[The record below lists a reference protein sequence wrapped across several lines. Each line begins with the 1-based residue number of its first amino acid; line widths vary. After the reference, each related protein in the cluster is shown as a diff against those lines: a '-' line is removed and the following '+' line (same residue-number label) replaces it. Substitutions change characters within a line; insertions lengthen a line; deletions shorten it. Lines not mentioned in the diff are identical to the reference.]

1 MTLNFDLSEP
11 YVDEEEELGFNS
23 TTSEEVGGSVDFD
36 LTTPYE
42 DEYESNT
49 LDFDLSTPY
58 EDEYTQDNSWESS
71 YETSSYESP
80 VQLTKLGEDYSISN
94 LSKHDGIA
102 QLTESILEDR
112 LGEEG
117 KRQEGETNRELME
130 RYMTHMRYATTNTV
144 DIMQEVDY
152 VKDLSKRKK
161 EQYAIMYGI
170 YDQMP
175 NFATEGGG
183 GATSGTLDVLGAN
196 ISDPVFLASLAL
208 SIPSGSAATVAALAA
223 RKSGKALLSKA
234 VMGHMLKGNIGR
246 ITAATTLEGLGG
258 AMAEAQRQELK
269 IEIGQMEEKDWGSV
283 ALVGGVSAGASL
295 LGLGLG
301 AGLTLGKKSAGIS
314 TNAETI
320 AGKLAAATD
329 STAAASAKAT
339 AKARTLGV
347 DIDPITGIPLA
358 KFDVP
363 AAERIR
369 NSLSMP
375 DAEMSP
381 QVNRDITAASIA
393 VAENLME
400 LLPEKYFRLTL
411 KNGKLE
417 TPSSLTQRLISNT
430 DHIDDDILE
439 QALSRTGLAP
449 EEFAQVTRLAG
460 HEGGATLQLY
470 QAMSERL
477 KKMAGNNPVLK
488 AKLDAIYGKP
498 NETRGAVATV
508 MGFLKRLDR
517 ESRALMVVQIAT
529 TARNVISAGASV
541 TFGAAAKMVEG
552 TLAHTYSAVANTIT
566 GKTGAIGF
574 KQGMAETWQE
584 SIGAFSA
591 IMGHKESMEL
601 AKLMLKDNSR
611 LSHTLFRSLQETG
624 NETLTKTTRMLNGL
638 NMMQDQVVRSGV
650 FTDSVNRQMK
660 QLDLNMYDYISNNK
674 PIPTQVLKK
683 ATDDA
688 LESTFALMPEKGTV
702 LRTFV
707 DAAESIPFVTTSVFP
722 FARFMADAMAFQY
735 KYSPLNFFNA
745 AAAFTKGG
753 VIKKQAR
760 GLGARAEEVLQ
771 ESLASTDKAAAG
783 ALKRSSEKMS
793 KEAIDLANVGSRQT
807 QEAMERVS
815 KGVVGSGLL
824 YSAILYR
831 NDNQEK
837 SWFHVGGSESD
848 KPVDIR
854 AVFPMAP
861 YLAVADLIVKWNNG
875 DLAGTEPASQLLEG
889 IAGTQLRPTNV
900 MDSISDLIVTL
911 SEVAEGGGTSGD
923 EVTREKLGKIM
934 GNWAG
939 SIMGRPLTAAQI
951 LRDTY
956 AAFDD
961 NEAIVRETRMVDGE
975 GMGGVFAH
983 TFMNHIKSKVPI
995 WQQELPEYRSPTTGG
1010 TVRRQSAVMNQLTG
1024 IKYMPKQNEMEKE
1037 LEMLG
1042 MPTYKLTPHT
1052 GNKQADYIAKKHMPD
1067 YANIII
1073 GYQMASP
1080 LYKSL
1085 SKRDKRTVL
1094 NNRFGEIRKMA
1105 IEMAKGEAM
1114 LDAFRE
1120 GKSYSVF
1127 DEGKWAKTP
1136 EEARVLANEYFQNYY
1151 GHSVAEMGAYAAGA
1165 KIGVALEKGM

>member
-1 MTLNFDLSEP
+1 MALNFDLSEP
-11 YVDEEEELGFNS
+11 YVEEEEELGFNPYAPKVES
-23 TTSEEVGGSVDFD
+23 ASVGFD
-36 LTTPYE
+36 LSEPYE
-42 DEYESNT
+42 DESST
-49 LDFDLSTPY
+49 LSFDLSEPY
-58 EDEYTQDNSWESS
+58 EDEATWEPTYQSVPAAA
-71 YETSSYESP
+71 P
-80 VQLTKLGEDYSISN
+80 VQLTALGEDYSIGN
-94 LSKHDGIA
+94 LAKHDGIA

-112 LGEEG
+112 LGEDG
-117 KRQEGETNRELME
+117 KRQEGETNKQLLE
-130 RYMTHMRYATTNTV
+130 RYMTHMRYVENNTV
-144 DIMQEVDY
+144 DLMQEVDY
-152 VKDLSKRKK
+152 VKDLSKSKK
-161 EQYAIMYGI
+161 DSYQIMYNI
-170 YDQMP
+170 YQEMP

-183 GATSGTLDVLGAN
+183 NALSGTLDIVGATLTDPTVLAGML
-196 ISDPVFLASLAL
+196 IGGPV
-208 SIPSGSAATVAALAA
+208 GSAAAVAARQA
-223 RKSGKALLSKA
+223 GKGLLTRT
-234 VMGHMLKGNIGR
+234 VMGHMLKGNLGR
-246 ITAATTLEGLGG
+246 ITALTSLEGLAG
-258 AMAEAQRQELK
+258 AMHESQRQELN
-269 IEIGQMEEKDWGSV
+269 IEIDNMASKDWGNV
-283 ALVGGVSAGASL
+283 ALAGGLTAGVSL
-295 LGLGLG
+295 LGIGVG
-301 AGLTLGKKSAGIS
+301 MAGSTAKNAMGLT
-314 TNAETI
+314 TNKEKVAARLAEAQDSDATTI
-320 AGKLAAATD
+320 ARRKLTMEA
-329 STAAASAKAT
+329 
-339 AKARTLGV
+339 G
-347 DIDPITGIPLA
+347 IDPITGEPIV
-358 KFDVP
+358 KFDKD

-375 DAEMSP
+375 DAVLSA
-381 QVNRDITAASIA
+381 QVNRDITAASIS

-400 LLPEKYFRLTL
+400 LLPEKYFRLTFA
-411 KNGKLE
+411 NGKKE
-417 TPSSLTQRLISNT
+417 TPSDLTMRIVSGADT
-430 DHIDDDILE
+430 IDDDVLE
-439 QALSRTGLAP
+439 QALNMTGLAP
-449 EEFAQVTRLAG
+449 EEFAQVSRLTT
-460 HEGGATLQLY
+460 HEGSATMQLY
-470 QAMSERL
+470 GTMAKKL
-477 KKMAGNNPVLK
+477 DKMAGNNPDLK
-488 AKLDAIYGKP
+488 KKLDALYGKP

-517 ESRALMVVQIAT
+517 ESRAMMVVQIAT
-529 TARNVISAGASV
+529 TARNVISASAAV

-552 TLAHTYSAVANTIT
+552 TLAHTYSAVANAIT
-566 GKTGAIGF
+566 GNVGKVGF

-601 AKLMLKDNSR
+601 AKMMLKNNTR
-611 LSHTLFRSLQETG
+611 LSQTLFRSLQETG

-660 QLDLNMYDYISNNK
+660 QLDLNMYDYIANNK

-702 LRTFV
+702 LRVFV

-735 KYSPLNFFNA
+735 KYSPLNFLNA

-753 VIKKQAR
+753 VIKKQAK
-760 GLGARAEEVLQ
+760 GLGARAEEVKL
-771 ESLASTDKAAAG
+771 EAALAPDKRTKG
-783 ALKRSSEKMS
+783 ILKSKAKRLS
-793 KEAIDLANVGSRQT
+793 KEAVDLANIGSRQT
-807 QEAMERVS
+807 REAMERVS

-824 YSAILYR
+824 YAAILYR
-831 NDNQEK
+831 NDNQDK
-837 SWFHVGGSESD
+837 SWFHVGGSEED

-861 YLAVADLIVKWNNG
+861 YLAVADIMVKWRNEE
-875 DLAGTEPASQLLEG
+875 LHGTEIASQLLEG

-900 MDSISDLIVTL
+900 MDSVSDLFITL
-911 SEVAEGGGTSGD
+911 SEIGAEGGASGD
-923 EVTREKLGKIM
+923 EVTREKLGKVM

-939 SIMGRPLTAAQI
+939 NIMGRPLTAAQI
-951 LRDTY
+951 FRDVY

-983 TFMNHIKSKVPI
+983 TFLNHIKSKVPI
-995 WQQELPEYRSPTTGG
+995 WQQDLPEYRSPTTGG

-1105 IEMAKGEAM
+1105 IEVAKGEAM

-1151 GHSVAEMGAYAAGA
+1151 GHTVAEMGAYAAGA

>member
-1 MTLNFDLSEP
+1 MA
-11 YVDEEEELGFNS
+11 GS
-23 TTSEEVGGSVDFD
+23 TAKNAMG
-36 LTTPYE
+36 LTT
-42 DEYESNT
+42 N
-49 LDFDLSTPY
+49 
-58 EDEYTQDNSWESS
+58 
-71 YETSSYESP
+71 
-80 VQLTKLGEDYSISN
+80 
-94 LSKHDGIA
+94 
-102 QLTESILEDR
+102 
-112 LGEEG
+112 
-117 KRQEGETNRELME
+117 
-130 RYMTHMRYATTNTV
+130 
-144 DIMQEVDY
+144 
-152 VKDLSKRKK
+152 K
-161 EQYAIMYGI
+161 EK
-170 YDQMP
+170 
-175 NFATEGGG
+175 
-183 GATSGTLDVLGAN
+183 
-196 ISDPVFLASLAL
+196 
-208 SIPSGSAATVAALAA
+208 VAARL
-223 RKSGKALLSKA
+223 
-234 VMGHMLKGNIGR
+234 
-246 ITAATTLEGLGG
+246 
-258 AMAEAQRQELK
+258 AEAQ
-269 IEIGQMEEKDWGSV
+269 DSD
-283 ALVGGVSAGASL
+283 A
-295 LGLGLG
+295 
-301 AGLTLGKKSAGIS
+301 T
-314 TNAETI
+314 TI
-320 AGKLAAATD
+320 ARRKLTMEA
-329 STAAASAKAT
+329 
-339 AKARTLGV
+339 
-347 DIDPITGIPLA
+347 DIDPITGLPIA
-358 KFDVP
+358 KFDKE

-369 NSLSMP
+369 NSLAMP
-375 DAEMSP
+375 SAELSA

-400 LLPEKYFRLTL
+400 LLPEKYFRRTFAD
-411 KNGKLE
+411 GKKE
-417 TPSSLTQRLISNT
+417 TPSNLTMRLISGV
-430 DHIDDDILE
+430 DSVDDDVLE

-449 EEFAQVTRLAG
+449 EEFAQVNRLG
-460 HEGGATLQLY
+460 VHEGSATMQLY
-470 QAMSERL
+470 GTMAKKL
-477 KKMAGNNPVLK
+477 DKMAGNNPDLK
-488 AKLDAIYGKP
+488 KKLDALYGKP

-517 ESRALMVVQIAT
+517 ESRAMMVVQIAT
-529 TARNVISAGASV
+529 TARNVISASAAV

-552 TLAHTYSAVANTIT
+552 TLAHTYSAVANAIT
-566 GKTGAIGF
+566 GNVGKVGF

-601 AKLMLKDNSR
+601 AKMMLKNNTR
-611 LSHTLFRSLQETG
+611 LSQTLFRSLQETG

-660 QLDLNMYDYISNNK
+660 QLDLNMYDYIANNK

-702 LRTFV
+702 LRVFV

-735 KYSPLNFFNA
+735 KYSPLNFLNA

-753 VIKKQAR
+753 VIKKQAK
-760 GLGARAEEVLQ
+760 GLGARAEEVKL
-771 ESLASTDKAAAG
+771 EAALAPDKRTKG
-783 ALKRSSEKMS
+783 ILKSKAKRLS
-793 KEAIDLANVGSRQT
+793 KEAVDLANIGSRQT
-807 QEAMERVS
+807 REAMERVS

-824 YSAILYR
+824 YAAILYR
-831 NDNQEK
+831 NDNQDK
-837 SWFHVGGSESD
+837 SWFHVGGSEED

-861 YLAVADLIVKWNNG
+861 YLAVADIMVKWRNEE
-875 DLAGTEPASQLLEG
+875 LHGTEIASQLLEG

-900 MDSISDLIVTL
+900 MDSVSDLFITL
-911 SEVAEGGGTSGD
+911 SEIGAEGGASGD
-923 EVTREKLGKIM
+923 EVTREKLGKVM

-939 SIMGRPLTAAQI
+939 NIMGRPLTAAQI
-951 LRDTY
+951 FRDVY

-983 TFMNHIKSKVPI
+983 TFLNHIKSKVPI
-995 WQQELPEYRSPTTGG
+995 WQQDLPEYRSPTTGG

-1151 GHSVAEMGAYAAGA
+1151 GHTVAEMGAYAAGA